1 MFVLDTNTLIYF
13 FKGEG
18 RVAEHLWS
26 TPPHEIAVPA
36 VVLYELHVG
45 IAKSTH
51 PQKRLMQLRQ
61 FLGCTRVL
69 PFGQG
74 EAECAAR
81 VRADLE
87 LRGEGIGPMDT
98 LITLL
103 DYGCGS
109 GILGIA
115 ALKLGAADVLG
126 VDIDASALTA
136 AAEIGRAHV

>member
-98 LITLL
+98 LIAGTALAHQGTLITRNL
-103 DYGCGS
+103 REFERIVNLPVQSWY
-109 GILGIA
+109 
-115 ALKLGAADVLG
+115 
-126 VDIDASALTA
+126 
-136 AAEIGRAHV
+136 